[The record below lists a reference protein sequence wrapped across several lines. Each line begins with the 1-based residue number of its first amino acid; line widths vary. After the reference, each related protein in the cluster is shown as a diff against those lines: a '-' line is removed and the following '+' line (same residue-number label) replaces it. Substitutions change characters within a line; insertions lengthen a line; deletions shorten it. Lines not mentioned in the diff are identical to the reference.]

1 MGSYRRAMDKLTT
14 DIQRSDLDIT
24 EKCRILNDRIMSVSG
39 RGSLSLNLYLIITL
53 PYFDFLLHISA
64 YLLNC
69 FFFLQSA
76 KIDKRLRSRNNFS
89 DHNNP
94 FSVFMLRVCAGGA
107 PLPVSLRV
115 SQRPALPPYP
125 TRQRAPHADCV
136 VRAPGTPAYQR
147 PQSGHRLIPRTV

>member
-53 PYFDFLLHISA
+53 PYIDFLLHTSA

-69 FFFLQSA
+69 FFTICQ
-76 KIDKRLRSRNNFS
+76 N
-89 DHNNP
+89 
-94 FSVFMLRVCAGGA
+94 
-107 PLPVSLRV
+107 
-115 SQRPALPPYP
+115 
-125 TRQRAPHADCV
+125 
-136 VRAPGTPAYQR
+136 
-147 PQSGHRLIPRTV
+147 